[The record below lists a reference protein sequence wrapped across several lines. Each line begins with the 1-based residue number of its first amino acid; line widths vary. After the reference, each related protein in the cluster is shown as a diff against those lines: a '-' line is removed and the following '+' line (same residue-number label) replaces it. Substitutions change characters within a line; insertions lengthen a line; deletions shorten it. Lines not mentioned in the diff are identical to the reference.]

1 MCVRVC
7 VFAWEVFIE
16 IWQMINTS
24 LLRLS
29 NPNLPLALTLFDVMG
44 RGWCSKARA
53 VSLVEPEH
61 VSQLLH
67 PRFTETAMQDHAAIA
82 TGLPASPGAAV
93 GQIVLDAETAA
104 RWKSDG
110 KTVLLVRE
118 TTSPEDVGGM
128 WAAEGVLTTRGVRT
142 PDSTSNE
149 NTILLLLQ
157 FLDRLLL

>member
-1 MCVRVC
+1 
-7 VFAWEVFIE
+7 
-16 IWQMINTS
+16 
-24 LLRLS
+24 
-29 NPNLPLALTLFDVMG
+29 
-44 RGWCSKARA
+44 

-67 PRFTETAMQDHAAIA
+67 PRFTEMGMQDHSPIA
-82 TGLPASPGAAV
+82 YGLPASPGAAV

-142 PDSTSNE
+142 SDSASDKNS
-149 NTILLLLQ
+149 ILLLLQ
-157 FLDRLLL
+157 L